1 MQINHLIR
9 VSGFSN
15 SGKTAT
21 ITWCFHKFLEN
32 TFLCG
37 FQALENGDFVAVV
50 AHKKN
55 KIAFI
60 NGGDNKKQV
69 NANYNALESL
79 GIKDIAV
86 CVFATRTKGE
96 SVQFWQEIA
105 KANKAKI
112 ERLKKKRTK
121 AKSTNEMNAYNQ
133 RNCNELFKKITNY
146 LKEKK

>member
-60 NGGDNKKQV
+60 SGGDNKKQV
-69 NANYNALESL
+69 KANYNALESL

-86 CVFATRTKGE
+86 CVFATRTKGG
-96 SVQFWQEIA
+96 SVQFWREIA
-105 KANKAKI
+105 KENKTKI
-112 ERLKKKRTK
+112 KLLSRKR
-121 AKSTNEMNAYNQ
+121 AKSKSAKEINACNQ
-133 RNCNELFKKITNY
+133 RNSDALFKKIKAY
-146 LKEKK
+146 L